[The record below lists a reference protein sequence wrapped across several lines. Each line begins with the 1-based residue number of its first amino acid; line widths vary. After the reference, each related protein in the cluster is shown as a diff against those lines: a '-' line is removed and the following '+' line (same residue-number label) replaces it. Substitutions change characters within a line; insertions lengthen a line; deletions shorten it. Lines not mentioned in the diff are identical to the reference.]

1 MRKAH
6 ASFVAELCGWHIMD
20 YSDSLGADSKARC
33 ETRGG
38 CRSANSICRPAHGK
52 KYPRCDSDRFK
63 AGKLPVGMGQILD
76 PAAALSDPGSAAYF
90 TGIRIRDSDPL
101 RKQFK

>member
-1 MRKAH
+1 
-6 ASFVAELCGWHIMD
+6 VAGTSWT
-20 YSDSLGADSKARC
+20 
-33 ETRGG
+33 TRI
-38 CRSANSICRPAHGK
+38 RSALTRKLDVSLVEAAGVRIRFVGLPMA
-52 KYPRCDSDRFK
+52 RSTRDATLDRFK

>member
-1 MRKAH
+1 MAGT
-6 ASFVAELCGWHIMD
+6 SWT
-20 YSDSLGADSKARC
+20 
-33 ETRGG
+33 TRI
-38 CRSANSICRPAHGK
+38 RSALTRRLDVRLVEAASANSICRPAHGK

-90 TGIRIRDSDPL
+90 TGIRILVRDSDPL